1 MRRHPDKQPK
11 NKFTHPRL
19 GAALVEFAIT
29 VPILFL
35 LFSAAFDFCRLS
47 MITHTAEQAA
57 YEGARRG
64 TIPGA
69 TAATAKQFA
78 EEELERI
85 GLQQAVVTVTP
96 AEIRSTTEEV
106 TVQVRIPM
114 NANGWITP
122 TVLSDAYITR
132 SCTLS
137 REYIS
142 SF

>member
-1 MRRHPDKQPK
+1 MKRNHTRFTKK
-11 NKFTHPRL
+11 KFNNSRL
-19 GAALVEFAIT
+19 GAALVEFAFT

-64 TIPGA
+64 SIPGG
-69 TAATAKQFA
+69 TAAAAQQSA
-78 EEELERI
+78 EEELARI

-96 AEIRSTTEEV
+96 SDIRSTTEEV
-106 TVQVRIPM
+106 TVQIRIPM
-114 NANGWITP
+114 DANGWITP
-122 TVLSDAYITR
+122 SVLSNAYITR

-137 REYIS
+137 REYVS